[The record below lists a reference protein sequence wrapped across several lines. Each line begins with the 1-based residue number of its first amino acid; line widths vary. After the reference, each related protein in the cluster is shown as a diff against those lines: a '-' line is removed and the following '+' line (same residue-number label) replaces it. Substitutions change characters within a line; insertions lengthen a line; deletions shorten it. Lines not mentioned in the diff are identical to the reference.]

1 MAVRHRMRRNPQ
13 VRLHNPELERRL
25 IRSRILL
32 AAIVASGLLLGM
44 GVRLYELQVH
54 SHAHFATLSQGNRV
68 RLQPLPPPRGL
79 IYDRRG
85 ILLAENLP
93 SFRLDIVPEDVP
105 DLPQTLERLSRL
117 VDITPRDRE
126 RFERERRRR
135 RPFDAV
141 PLRHRLTD
149 EEVARLAID
158 RIHFPGVDIRAD
170 LTRHYPFGA
179 STAHVIGYTGAVDER
194 DLRDV
199 PEGTYAG
206 LTEAGRNGVE
216 RSYEAELR
224 GVTGYEQVEVNAQGR
239 TVRVLESRPSVAGQN
254 LFLSLDIRLQQA
266 AEAALAGR
274 RGAIVAIAPDSG
286 EILALVSQPAYD
298 ANLFIGGISGENYQA
313 LSKDPGRP
321 LFNRSILGQYPPGS
335 TVKPMLGVADLASG
349 QPLGAGGVYCAGF
362 VKLPN
367 QERRYR
373 DWKRSGHGHT
383 DLRRAIAESCDVY
396 FYQLSLELGIDRI
409 HDTLVAFGLGHQT
422 GSTCRANAA
431 GWCLPRP
438 GSSACASNRGTSAKR
453 W

>member
-1 MAVRHRMRRNPQ
+1 MAVRHCMRRNPQ

-158 RIHFPGVDIRAD
+158 RIHFPAWTSGPISRA
-170 LTRHYPFGA
+170 T
-179 STAHVIGYTGAVDER
+179 T
-194 DLRDV
+194 
-199 PEGTYAG
+199 
-206 LTEAGRNGVE
+206 
-216 RSYEAELR
+216 
-224 GVTGYEQVEVNAQGR
+224 
-239 TVRVLESRPSVAGQN
+239 PSVPV
-254 LFLSLDIRLQQA
+254 
-266 AEAALAGR
+266 R
-274 RGAIVAIAPDSG
+274 R
-286 EILALVSQPAYD
+286 
-298 ANLFIGGISGENYQA
+298 
-313 LSKDPGRP
+313 
-321 LFNRSILGQYPPGS
+321 
-335 TVKPMLGVADLASG
+335 M
-349 QPLGAGGVYCAGF
+349 
-362 VKLPN
+362 
-367 QERRYR
+367 
-373 DWKRSGHGHT
+373 
-383 DLRRAIAESCDVY
+383 
-396 FYQLSLELGIDRI
+396 
-409 HDTLVAFGLGHQT
+409 
-422 GSTCRANAA
+422 
-431 GWCLPRP
+431 
-438 GSSACASNRGTSAKR
+438 
-453 W
+453 